1 MDAVDCAERATSDLL
16 IGPDWGIN
24 IELCDIINMDPG
36 KAKEVMKILKK
47 RLGNKDPKIQLLTLY
62 VLETLS
68 KNCGNSV
75 FQNIIESDILQ
86 EMVRMVFKKPDFDVM
101 EKLLTL
107 IDSWQEALGGPRGR
121 YPQYYSAYNELMTA
135 GVRFPP
141 REEKSVPFFTPP
153 QSHEVHSTSAFS
165 TASIEGSTQ
174 PNTSG
179 LSPIEMQNARGLADV
194 LSEMLGAIDP
204 KNPEALK
211 QEVIVDLVNQ
221 CHSYQERVMLLVNH
235 TTDEELL
242 CLGLALNDSLQR
254 ALCKHDNIAKGIP
267 LTKPGVT
274 ETPALPPVN
283 VNHEDDE
290 SEDDFAQLARRVP
303 KDDGH
308 NRRAANA
315 QTEPLRVS
323 PLLPPPPSSK
333 RPVAGN
339 SSSIDYLSGDIYK
352 YEEAPETMG
361 SKLSSVPDSNTTCS
375 MPSTPPP
382 SLSPPSHVAASMKS
396 PTYPGLPELGPTSSH
411 PIEQQPSVPLDALS
425 SSSIPYNQ
433 REQVTEQQLAFSGNT
448 SDSCNETTSLHDS
461 LVGQTQKLSLDSPAA
476 EKQVKQ
482 EDILFK
488 DLVDFAKAR
497 PSSSPQKSTPPS

>member
-47 RLGNKDPKIQLLTLY
+47 RMGNKDPKIQILTLY

-86 EMVRMVFKKPDFDVM
+86 EMVRMVFKKPDFNVM

-121 YPQYYSAYNELMTA
+121 FPQYYAAYNELMTA

-153 QSHEVHSTSAFS
+153 QSHGVRSTSPFN
-165 TASIEGSTQ
+165 TASIEASTQ
-174 PNTSG
+174 PNTSS
-179 LSPIEMQNARGLADV
+179 LSPTEMQNASGLVD
-194 LSEMLGAIDP
+194 
-204 KNPEALK
+204 ALK
-211 QEVIVDLVNQ
+211 QDVIVDLVNQ
-221 CHSYQERVMLLVNH
+221 CRSYQERVMLLVNH
-235 TTDEELL
+235 TADEELL

-254 ALCKHDNIAKGIP
+254 ALSKHDGIAKGTP
-267 LTKPGVT
+267 LTKQGLT
-274 ETPALPPVN
+274 ETSALPPVN
-283 VNHEDDE
+283 VNREDDE
-290 SEDDFAQLARRVP
+290 FEDDFAQPARSRMSKNNEP
-303 KDDGH
+303 
-308 NRRAANA
+308 NRKAANA
-315 QTEPLRVS
+315 QTKPLRIS
-323 PLLPPPPSSK
+323 PLLPPPPPSK

-339 SSSIDYLSGDIYK
+339 SSSIDYLSGDIYE
-352 YEEAPETMG
+352 YEEVPGMMG
-361 SKLSSVPDSNTTCS
+361 STLSSLPDSNTTS
-375 MPSTPPP
+375 MPSGPSP
-382 SLSPPSHVAASMKS
+382 SLSSPSHVAASIKS
-396 PTYPGLPELGPTSSH
+396 PTYLGVPEPGPTSGH
-411 PIEQQPSVPLDALS
+411 PTEQRPSAPLDALF

-433 REQVTEQQLAFSGNT
+433 GEQVTEQQVAFPGNT
-448 SDSCNETTSLHDS
+448 NSGIATGSSHDS
-461 LVGQTQKLSLDSPAA
+461 LVGQTQKLSLDSPATD
-476 EKQVKQ
+476 KQVKQ

-488 DLVDFAKAR
+488 DLIDFARAR
-497 PSSSPQKSTPPS
+497 SSSSPRKSSPSS

>member
-86 EMVRMVFKKPDFDVM
+86 EMVRMVFKKPDFNVM

-107 IDSWQEALGGPRGR
+107 IDTWQEALGGPGGR

-153 QSHEVHSTSAFS
+153 QSHGVHSTSEFS
-165 TASIEGSTQ
+165 TASIEVSTQ
-174 PNTSG
+174 PDTSG

-194 LSEMLGAIDP
+194 LFEMLGALDP
-204 KNPEALK
+204 KNPEAVK

-221 CHSYQERVMLLVNH
+221 CRSYQERVMLLVNH
-235 TTDEELL
+235 TADEELL
-242 CLGLALNDSLQR
+242 CLGLALNDSLHR

-267 LTKPGVT
+267 QTKPGVT
-274 ETPALPPVN
+274 ETPVLPPAN

-290 SEDDFAQLARRVP
+290 LEDDFAQLARRLS
-303 KDDGH
+303 KDNGQ
-308 NRRAANA
+308 NGKAANA
-315 QTEPLRVS
+315 RTEPLRIS

-352 YEEAPETMG
+352 YEEVPGMMG
-361 SKLSSVPDSNTTCS
+361 STLCSDPDSNTTRS
-375 MPSTPPP
+375 VPSTPPH
-382 SLSPPSHVAASMKS
+382 SLSSPSHVAASTKS
-396 PTYPGLPELGPTSSH
+396 PTYLGLPDPGPTNSY
-411 PIEQQPSVPLDALS
+411 PIEQQPSAPLDALF

-433 REQVTEQQLAFSGNT
+433 REQVTEQQVALSGNT
-448 SDSCNETTSLHDS
+448 SNSCMETGSSHDN
-461 LVGQTQKLSLDSPAA
+461 LVGQMQNLSLDSPAA

-488 DLVDFAKAR
+488 DLVDFARAR
-497 PSSSPQKSTPPS
+497 SSPQKSSPSS

>member
-153 QSHEVHSTSAFS
+153 QSHEVHSASAFS

-179 LSPIEMQNARGLADV
+179 LR
-194 LSEMLGAIDP
+194 
-204 KNPEALK
+204 
-211 QEVIVDLVNQ
+211 
-221 CHSYQERVMLLVNH
+221 
-235 TTDEELL
+235 
-242 CLGLALNDSLQR
+242 LALAIN
-254 ALCKHDNIAKGIP
+254 
-267 LTKPGVT
+267 
-274 ETPALPPVN
+274 
-283 VNHEDDE
+283 
-290 SEDDFAQLARRVP
+290 F
-303 KDDGH
+303 
-308 NRRAANA
+308 
-315 QTEPLRVS
+315 
-323 PLLPPPPSSK
+323 
-333 RPVAGN
+333 
-339 SSSIDYLSGDIYK
+339 
-352 YEEAPETMG
+352 
-361 SKLSSVPDSNTTCS
+361 
-375 MPSTPPP
+375 
-382 SLSPPSHVAASMKS
+382 
-396 PTYPGLPELGPTSSH
+396 
-411 PIEQQPSVPLDALS
+411 
-425 SSSIPYNQ
+425 
-433 REQVTEQQLAFSGNT
+433 
-448 SDSCNETTSLHDS
+448 
-461 LVGQTQKLSLDSPAA
+461 
-476 EKQVKQ
+476 
-482 EDILFK
+482 LF
-488 DLVDFAKAR
+488 
-497 PSSSPQKSTPPS
+497 Q